1 MFENERM
8 KTTPTP
14 TPTTT
19 MTTTTKKRKAPAVV
33 DISKEEETMEQR
45 KKEVCEKKEEK
56 AEEKEETTTTTTTKK
71 KKENDT
77 ELDAKGRPK
86 LPPPENPVVCPRCT
100 SKDTKFCYYN
110 NHNIKQPRFYCKGC
124 QRYWTEGGV
133 LRNVPVGAGRR
144 KSSKTTGA
152 AVTAITSM
160 PLYKKGKSVAVNESG
175 PKMFREL
182 GGLGELA
189 FIAHQA
195 EKGEEKD
202 GRKQDGSSDG
212 SATEID
218 HYETGKK
225 NTKKRKC
232 NANTS
237 IATNNK
243 NIQQNHHEEF
253 LKNFPGML
261 GGGSGGAMNFYTN
274 LVAGMRSAPMI
285 YPFGYGTGNNILTS
299 GNNMFAQS
307 QFMHQVAGASNNLE
321 TLLSPT
327 ERAWAHSV
335 GFNGMESAVNAMSI
349 AGLAPRNPLN
359 LNVLNSMTVDDLLRF
374 QQALPSLEDTQL
386 PGANGNTDDKKNTN
400 NTMTSAQLGST
411 KSGTCTA
418 ANGFKLDSDYGVDKL
433 NVDTDASNTKAASAK
448 KAASQSDSGNTNND
462 SSRDG
467 SRTDGR
473 TTFMHKNYQNDPAA
487 LSHPLFVQQNMCPN
501 FAMMVPSGLDQQPN
515 FWQQQMLMALSQMH
529 HSQGVQM
536 TYPQHPFQQG
546 FVQEHQHNQ
555 EEQPVPPHSTAA
567 TTSAPITID
576 KNANTTVEEKDG
588 KMIVNDKRRAPIRRD
603 DTARALGGRMTPKKS
618 VPP

>member
-19 MTTTTKKRKAPAVV
+19 MTTTTKKRKAPTVV

-56 AEEKEETTTTTTTKK
+56 AEEKEETTTTTKKKKK

-86 LPPPENPVVCPRCT
+86 LPPPENPVVCPRRT

-144 KSSKTTGA
+144 RSGKTTGA

-160 PLYKKGKSVAVNESG
+160 PLYKKGESVAVNESG

-243 NIQQNHHEEF
+243 NIQQNHHEERWSDE
-253 LKNFPGML
+253 LLYK
-261 GGGSGGAMNFYTN
+261 
-274 LVAGMRSAPMI
+274 
-285 YPFGYGTGNNILTS
+285 FGCRN
-299 GNNMFAQS
+299 
-307 QFMHQVAGASNNLE
+307 E
-321 TLLSPT
+321 
-327 ERAWAHSV
+327 ER
-335 GFNGMESAVNAMSI
+335 
-349 AGLAPRNPLN
+349 
-359 LNVLNSMTVDDLLRF
+359 
-374 QQALPSLEDTQL
+374 
-386 PGANGNTDDKKNTN
+386 TDDI
-400 NTMTSAQLGST
+400 
-411 KSGTCTA
+411 
-418 ANGFKLDSDYGVDKL
+418 
-433 NVDTDASNTKAASAK
+433 
-448 KAASQSDSGNTNND
+448 
-462 SSRDG
+462 
-467 SRTDGR
+467 
-473 TTFMHKNYQNDPAA
+473 P
-487 LSHPLFVQQNMCPN
+487 
-501 FAMMVPSGLDQQPN
+501 
-515 FWQQQMLMALSQMH
+515 FWL
-529 HSQGVQM
+529 
-536 TYPQHPFQQG
+536 
-546 FVQEHQHNQ
+546 
-555 EEQPVPPHSTAA
+555 
-567 TTSAPITID
+567 
-576 KNANTTVEEKDG
+576 
-588 KMIVNDKRRAPIRRD
+588 R
-603 DTARALGGRMTPKKS
+603 
-618 VPP
+618 

>member
-225 NTKKRKC
+225 NAKKRKC

-261 GGGSGGAMNFYTN
+261 GGGGSGGAMNFYTN

-418 ANGFKLDSDYGVDKL
+418 ANGFKLDSDYGVD
-433 NVDTDASNTKAASAK
+433 
-448 KAASQSDSGNTNND
+448 
-462 SSRDG
+462 
-467 SRTDGR
+467 
-473 TTFMHKNYQNDPAA
+473 
-487 LSHPLFVQQNMCPN
+487 
-501 FAMMVPSGLDQQPN
+501 
-515 FWQQQMLMALSQMH
+515 
-529 HSQGVQM
+529 
-536 TYPQHPFQQG
+536 QQG